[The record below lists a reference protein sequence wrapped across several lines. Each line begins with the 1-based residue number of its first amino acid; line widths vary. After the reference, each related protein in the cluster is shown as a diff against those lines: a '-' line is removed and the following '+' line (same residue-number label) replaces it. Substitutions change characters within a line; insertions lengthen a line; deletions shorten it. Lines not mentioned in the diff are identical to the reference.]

1 MRMIYDRTIQNHSKS
16 RYVCTYVHRW
26 AERGRRWGCLTC
38 SRIISFSRNE
48 VPFFATNMAVNFT
61 VSLQQWDHSW
71 RCSKRQM
78 MWLEGST
85 LVYKEL
91 HTWQTLVKFNLS
103 LTFHL
108 INRLTPILYRVAFP
122 HLPPHPY
129 SPPPSLLSSSSSLP
143 PPPPPHSSI
152 PEMEGGSVRYS
163 HSGGGSRGTSGS
175 TTRPGGATPATG
187 GALLEACCCCCC
199 CYWRQ

>member
-1 MRMIYDRTIQNHSKS
+1 MTSNRTIQNHSES
-16 RYVCTYVHRW
+16 RYVRTYT
-26 AERGRRWGCLTC
+26 GGQRREGGGAVSPALASLASPEMKCRSLLQTWLSASLCPC
-38 SRIISFSRNE
+38 SK
-48 VPFFATNMAVNFT
+48 
-61 VSLQQWDHSW
+61 WDHSW
-71 RCSKRQM
+71 KCSKRQR

-108 INRLTPILYRVAFP
+108 INRLTPILYRVAFL
-122 HLPPHPY
+122 HLPPPTYSLPPQY
-129 SPPPSLLSSSSSLP
+129 SPPAPLPSPSPS
-143 PPPPPHSSI
+143 PHSSI